1 MRLPD
6 HSLSI
11 HTPQSDP
18 TPAARIIFHPPLYFQ
33 FEHFKHK
40 QSRKKSLINS
50 MYSGPRFSHQH
61 HENLVLPFPPI
72 FLKQILE
79 TIRYL
84 EIFQFITP
92 KHENATIFLKNVSQ
106 FTSLP
111 GSQSPWLLLT
121 LLSAYHSQ
129 HRATETP
136 AAASHSISLT
146 TALHTLAHYGLQ
158 LHGLPCHSPLPT
170 VGLCCT
176 SQSLNFIRLKMS
188 ILFFTVFPGPEIM
201 FSMVGLQFN
210 ICCHQS
216 GHSPSSALIM

>member
-18 TPAARIIFHPPLYFQ
+18 TPAARIIFHPPLYFY

-106 FTSLP
+106 
-111 GSQSPWLLLT
+111 G
-121 LLSAYHSQ
+121 
-129 HRATETP
+129 RN
-136 AAASHSISLT
+136 
-146 TALHTLAHYGLQ
+146 
-158 LHGLPCHSPLPT
+158 
-170 VGLCCT
+170 
-176 SQSLNFIRLKMS
+176 NFRNTGTKENS
-188 ILFFTVFPGPEIM
+188 ILSDSRSKGIKK
-201 FSMVGLQFN
+201 G
-210 ICCHQS
+210 
-216 GHSPSSALIM
+216 